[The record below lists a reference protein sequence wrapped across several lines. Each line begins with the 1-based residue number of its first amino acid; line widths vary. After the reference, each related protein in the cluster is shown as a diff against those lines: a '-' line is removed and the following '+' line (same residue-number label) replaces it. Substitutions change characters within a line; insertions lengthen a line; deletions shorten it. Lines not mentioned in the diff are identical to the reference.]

1 MQDGKIREET
11 GYEVSS
17 WGQLPRD
24 GKGQRGE
31 MLVSDWSTNEQPV
44 ASVIWLH
51 GLGANG
57 TDFDGVFSKMRQT
70 NRIGI
75 HHVVPHAPVRPITVN
90 DGGLLRGWFDLLS
103 LELDAEE
110 DIEGIRDS
118 HEQIVDLIRKE
129 QVAGIPAH
137 RIVLAGYSQGGA
149 MALHT
154 GLRYP
159 EPLAG
164 VVCLSGY
171 LPLPETLEAER
182 SPANAGTPILM
193 AHGTQ
198 DDVMDFGRAQQ
209 GREKLKALGHDVH
222 WEDYPVRHEVCLE
235 EMDALDEWLV
245 ARLRRD

>member
-1 MQDGKIREET
+1 MQEGKIQEESD
-11 GYEVSS
+11 YEVSS
-17 WGQLPRD
+17 WGQLAP
-24 GKGQRGE
+24 GEEVQRGP
-31 MLVSDWSTNEQPV
+31 MLISDWSTNERPV

-57 TDFDGVFSKMRQT
+57 TDFDGVFPKMRQT

-75 HHVVPHAPVRPITVN
+75 HHVVPHAPVRRITVN
-90 DGGLLRGWFDLLS
+90 DGGLLRGWFDLFS
-103 LELDAEE
+103 LDLDAEE
-110 DIEGIRDS
+110 DVEGIRDS
-118 HEQIVDLIRKE
+118 HERIVDLIRDE
-129 QVAGIPAH
+129 QDAGIPAN

-171 LPLPETLEAER
+171 LPLPETLQAEQHH
-182 SPANAGTPILM
+182 ANAGTPIFM
-193 AHGTQ
+193 AHGTR
-198 DDVMDFGRAQQ
+198 DDVMDFGRAEQ

-222 WEDYPVRHEVCLE
+222 WEDYPIMHEVCIE
-235 EMDALDEWLV
+235 EMDALDEWLM
-245 ARLRRD
+245 ARLKQD